1 MGKLIE
7 TDYLNVA
14 STQNEIEILDKH
26 WHRCATSQTWTTN
39 QGSIYTFAELSD
51 SHLTAIIKMLFGF
64 YSIRNSKDLLD
75 LIYTLYLEL
84 EQRFINKKKKKNDE
98 DE

>member
-1 MGKLIE
+1 MSKVIE

-14 STQNEIEILDKH
+14 STQNEVEILDKH
-26 WHRCATSQTWTTN
+26 WHRCTTSQTWTTSEG
-39 QGSIYTFAELSD
+39 QLYTFTELSD
-51 SHLTAIIKMLFGF
+51 SHLTAIIKMLFSF
-64 YSIRNSKDLLD
+64 YSIRNSRNLLD

-84 EQRFINKKKKKNDE
+84 EQRFINKKKKKE